1 MKHRKNSRG
10 IEDGSGNVFA
20 DLGLPEANEL
30 LLKSDLALA
39 IEEAM
44 QHLGLEQVAAAKI
57 MGLPR
62 PSLSRILRG
71 HFDRVSEGKL
81 INCLTRLGQNVC
93 ITHGPVPKGQTARAW
108 VEKSAGV
115 LYREAKAGLFSCPA

>member
-1 MKHRKNSRG
+1 MKGRKNSLG

-20 DLGLPEANEL
+20 DLGLPNANEL

-44 QHLGLEQVAAAKI
+44 EHLGLEPVAAAKI

-62 PSLSRILRG
+62 PRLSRILRG
-71 HFDRVSEGKL
+71 HFDRVSEGML

-93 ITHGPVPKGQTARAW
+93 ITHGPAPKGQTARVW
-108 VEKSAGV
+108 VEKRARIRS
-115 LYREAKAGLFSCPA
+115 REAVAA